1 VKNWDFAIKIEVVL
15 EWLLPKSDGDG
26 REIWGYVPPV
36 GGQVSTEK
44 MGPRSASWRITRIL
58 KVVDI
63 VTPVV

>member
-1 VKNWDFAIKIEVVL
+1 MKNGDFAIKIEVVL

-44 MGPRSASWRITRIL
+44 MGPRIC
-58 KVVDI
+58 
-63 VTPVV
+63 